1 MKNHGLVQ
9 VGVWVILGL
18 ALAFGRTQCAIGQE
32 ARTFFSENEALAA
45 IKASYG
51 VVLGVEASP
60 KSPGLPHGPIT
71 LHLPPG
77 DAAKA
82 FDELVAQ
89 LPNCI
94 WELRD
99 GVYDLRPKD
108 DTASIL
114 DERIS
119 LFSVIRAS
127 PAEAS
132 DAITRLPEV
141 QRWLALRGVTR
152 REIETGAMSLASKS
166 AGKASLSMRNVMLR
180 TVLNNLAKQF
190 PSQQWSVVRYGD
202 QAQYL
207 AVYL

>member
-1 MKNHGLVQ
+1 MKNHSLIPVR
-9 VGVWVILGL
+9 VKIILGL
-18 ALAFGRTQCAIGQE
+18 AIVLGRVQCTVGQ
-32 ARTFFSENEALAA
+32 APRTFPSEREALAA
-45 IKASYG
+45 LKTRYG
-51 VVLGVEASP
+51 LALGIEASAKNP
-60 KSPGLPHGPIT
+60 DPPQGPIT

-89 LPNCI
+89 LPNCV

-99 GVYDLRPKD
+99 GVYDLHPKD
-108 DTASIL
+108 ATASIL
-114 DERIS
+114 DERILS
-119 LFSVIRAS
+119 FSVVGAS

-152 REIETGAMSLASKS
+152 REIETGAMSLAAKS
-166 AGKASLSMRNVMLR
+166 AGKATLSLRNVSLR

-190 PSQQWSVVRYGD
+190 PSQQWSVVLYGN

-207 AVYL
+207 AIYL